1 MKISLQ
7 MWSLNEAKET
17 SFQDKI
23 LKVGELGYDGI
34 EYAGYGDMSAKDLKE
49 LVKKAG
55 LKSYSTHVSYDIF
68 KNSFD
73 EELEYQKELG
83 CEYIICPWADF
94 KGGIND
100 VMEIC
105 DVLNAAAEK
114 AKAYGIKVGYHNHN
128 HEFDKIDGKYILDLI
143 GENTTDD
150 VILEVDC
157 FWAAYAD
164 VNPYE
169 YIKKWGKKIELIHIK
184 QIDAEK
190 VNVDVEDGIL
200 DVNKI
205 IEAAKYAKYFILEQ
219 EHFDKPVWDSITR
232 NAEFLKKI

>member
-1 MKISLQ
+1 
-7 MWSLNEAKET
+7 
-17 SFQDKI
+17 
-23 LKVGELGYDGI
+23 
-34 EYAGYGDMSAKDLKE
+34 
-49 LVKKAG
+49 
-55 LKSYSTHVSYDIF
+55 
-68 KNSFD
+68 
-73 EELEYQKELG
+73 
-83 CEYIICPWADF
+83 
-94 KGGIND
+94 
-100 VMEIC
+100 
-105 DVLNAAAEK
+105 NAAAEK